1 MALHCL
7 LHGRP
12 WASRRAQKAIGAL
25 SPFLGDPGRA
35 AGLRRQSGHCPPS
48 WETLGEPQ
56 TLGKPQT
63 MGKPQGSEGN
73 RGTEGM
79 PTLAPRQ
86 AAGLRRQSGH

>member
-1 MALHCL
+1 MCYTEHFQ
-7 LHGRP
+7 HVISVP
-12 WASRRAQKAIGAL
+12 SKARSKMGIM
-25 SPFLGDPGRA
+25 GDPGRA